1 MKAQGDEA
9 EGQSPKKQQ
18 ASAKQAKQPVVKEK
32 TVSVNEGMSKKEEKE
47 LQKRLTDLEEKVD
60 KAKEQ
65 TGNKEASEP
74 EQDVQSTEEQALEA
88 TPAPSEA
95 TSASASA
102 RASAAPAPSNSTE
115 EGQVRMAAGSYY
127 AMVQEGDWDYTY
139 NHLDAATRSTYT
151 YEQWAAANDAL
162 ASPDIT
168 YTVGDITEESPG
180 VFGVDVTLSTGDVRH
195 TYFVKENDQWL
206 HSFSDDEYALLA
218 SVSGSSASASAASG
232 ASSSA
237 SAPSSSSVS
246 ATGDTK
252 HVKVVITSNKPADV
266 SINDD
271 SLNWFVTEEIVGTET
286 YEKDVAANSG
296 LSVSATTGAY
306 HAQTTIEV
314 YENGEL
320 VAQDSDPNGL
330 AMVNY

>member
-1 MKAQGDEA
+1 MKKTVLVLALVGAALLMAGCSELMSQGDEA

-18 ASAKQAKQPVVKEK
+18 ASPEQEKTVVVKEE
-32 TVSVNEGMSKKEEKE
+32 TVEVNEGMSNKEEKD
-47 LQKRLTDLEEKVD
+47 LQKRLTELEEKIDD
-60 KAKEQ
+60 KTKQE
-65 TGNKEASEP
+65 TENKEASEP
-74 EQDVQSTEEQALEA
+74 QQDVQSTEEQA
-88 TPAPSEA
+88 
-95 TSASASA
+95 SASAT
-102 RASAAPAPSNSTE
+102 APSNATE
-115 EGQVRMAAGSYY
+115 EGQVRTAAESYY
-127 AMVQEGDWDYTY
+127 ANVQEADWDYTY
-139 NHLDAATRSTYT
+139 NHLDEATRSTYT

-180 VFGVDVTLSTGDVRH
+180 VFGVDVTLSTGDFRH
-195 TYFVKENDQWL
+195 TYFVYENDQWL
-206 HSFSDDEYALLA
+206 HSFSDEEYELLA
-218 SVSGSSASASAASG
+218 SVVGSSASASTASG

-237 SAPSSSSVS
+237 SAS
-246 ATGDTK
+246 ATDDTK
-252 HVKVVITSNKPADV
+252 HIEVVITSNKPADV

-271 SLNWFVTEEIVGTET
+271 SMNWFITEEISGTET
-286 YEKDVAANSG
+286 YERDIAANSG
-296 LSVSATTGAY
+296 LSVSATTDAY

>member
-1 MKAQGDEA
+1 MKKTVLLLAMVAATLLMTGCSYINGDEA
-9 EGQSPKKQQ
+9 GRQSPKKKQS
-18 ASAKQAKQPVVKEK
+18 SAKQEK
-32 TVSVNEGMSKKEEKE
+32 TVVVNDGMSKKEEKK
-47 LQKRLTDLEEKVD
+47 LQKRLDDLEKKVNEKS
-60 KAKEQ
+60 KQK

-74 EQDVQSTEEQALEA
+74 NQS
-88 TPAPSEA
+88 
-95 TSASASA
+95 
-102 RASAAPAPSNSTE
+102 APAPSNSTE
-115 EGQVRMAAGSYY
+115 EGQVRMAAESYY

-139 NHLDAATRSTYT
+139 NHLDETTRSTYT
-151 YEQWAAANDAL
+151 YDQWVAANDAL

-195 TYFVKENDQWL
+195 TYFVNENDQWL
-206 HSFSDDEYALLA
+206 HSFSDDEYALFA
-218 SVSGSSASASAASG
+218 SVSGSSASASTASG

-237 SAPSSSSVS
+237 SAS

-252 HVKVVITSNKPADV
+252 HIEVVITSNKPADV

-271 SLNWFVTEEIVGTET
+271 SMNWFITEEISGTET
-286 YEKDVAANSG
+286 YERDIAANSG
-296 LSVSATTGAY
+296 LSVSATTDAY